1 MSYDLFLQASRV
13 VLNGLEL
20 TLIVTLAAYAI
31 GQVFA
36 LPIALA
42 RTSGSR
48 LLNAPA
54 VTFTFV
60 MRGSPLLVQLFIIYY
75 GLGQLPFVRE
85 SMLWPL
91 LRSPLSC
98 AIIAVGLN
106 SAAYTAELVAGAI
119 LHVPKGQWEAA
130 KALGLRRLVTQA
142 FIILPQAYRAI
153 LPALGNEMIL
163 VMKGSTLASTVT
175 VMEMTGAA
183 RVFVARTYA
192 PFEAFL
198 VAGVL
203 YLIIGAV
210 FSLIFRRIERLVAIP
225 SR

>member
-1 MSYDLFLQASRV
+1 MNTDLFLQAARAVFS
-13 VLNGLEL
+13 GLWL
-20 TLIVTLAAYAI
+20 TLVVTLAAYVI

-36 LPIALA
+36 LPLALA
-42 RTSGSR
+42 RTSGR
-48 LLNAPA
+48 RWLNAPA
-54 VTFTFV
+54 LPFTCV

-75 GLGQLPFVRE
+75 GLGQIEAVR
-85 SMLWPL
+85 SSLIWPL
-91 LRSPLSC
+91 LRSPLGC
-98 AIIAVGLN
+98 AILAVGLN

-130 KALGLRRLVTQA
+130 KALGIRAPVTLA
-142 FIILPQAYRAI
+142 RIILPQAYRAI

-192 PFEAFL
+192 PFEAFA
-198 VAGVL
+198 VAGL
-203 YLIIGAV
+203 IYLLLGAM
-210 FSLIFRRIERLVAIP
+210 FGFGFRRVERCVAIP
-225 SR
+225 GK